1 MADEREEWELGA
13 LREQGMRA
21 GPVPI
26 LSSPNLFHIFAS
38 WATISEKE

>member
-1 MADEREEWELGA
+1 MGGEGEEWESGA

-26 LSSPNLFHIFAS
+26 LFLGKSFYIFS
-38 WATISEKE
+38 